1 MDDAESAKEFA
12 KKWARYSAILAGVYP
27 SVSADLKSE
36 PGPLQQ
42 AQAIFSEELGDSA
55 ARRKIAFHLALAD
68 FQVIANKR

>member
-1 MDDAESAKEFA
+1 MDDAECTKEFA

-27 SVSADLKSE
+27 NVSNDLKAE

-42 AQAIFSEELGDSA
+42 AQAIFSEELGDSS

-68 FQVIANKR
+68 FQAMAHKR